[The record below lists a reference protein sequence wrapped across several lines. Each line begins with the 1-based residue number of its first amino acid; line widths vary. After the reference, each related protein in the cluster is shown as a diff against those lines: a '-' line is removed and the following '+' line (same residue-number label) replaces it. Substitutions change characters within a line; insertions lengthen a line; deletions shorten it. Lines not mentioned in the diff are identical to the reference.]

1 MSFCFLVTERP
12 KAVGIFPLNKRTR
25 AGDIGP
31 LKNSP
36 GIMYNVRPS
45 PGPNGKPGGSLRFP
59 RSRPGYIE
67 FPNNGKLDTK
77 NSITVILWV
86 RPEGPGT
93 MIRYKPRGVTFG
105 IHSRDSLYS
114 RFIRRNGRSS
124 KTIKTRRRA
133 ILLRQWNYV
142 AVTYNQRSGIGTI
155 WRNSRPIA
163 FQKLGWIRL
172 ATKSPLRVGGAPRG
186 RRPFRGS
193 IACLQVYKD
202 ALTGPQ
208 IKNVQNICFGPG
220 NVLLC
225 GLLGLS
231 T

>member
-1 MSFCFLVTERP
+1 MTRGAWREKAGRNDTCRKVKNAHSWERLDFCDVATECVTY
-12 KAVGIFPLNKRTR
+12 
-25 AGDIGP
+25 
-31 LKNSP
+31 KNICVP
-36 GIMYNVRPS
+36 DWN
-45 PGPNGKPGGSLRFP
+45 F
-59 RSRPGYIE
+59 
-67 FPNNGKLDTK
+67 T
-77 NSITVILWV
+77 
-86 RPEGPGT
+86 
-93 MIRYKPRGVTFG
+93 
-105 IHSRDSLYS
+105 
-114 RFIRRNGRSS
+114 
-124 KTIKTRRRA
+124 

-163 FQKLGWIRL
+163 FQKLGWVRL

-220 NVLLC
+220 NALLC